1 MCIYLVLKLPVSI
14 FSSLP
19 LPHDFPE
26 QTKTLMFFDGCPQHL
41 GCTIKLRGA
50 GEYELARVKE
60 ILIFMICVAYHSQ
73 LEISF
78 LMDEF
83 AMPPMLAK
91 NGSLL
96 SPSDKQWGDE
106 NGHQNVPGREP
117 SVTAK
122 DVDVFPDKLPIIS
135 ELVSSDDINALE
147 QKILTEDD
155 SGDLAGHL
163 PVDLTTAATF
173 SPMLVP
179 EPLLALHLGILESDQ
194 LDSLQDLGSLQ
205 EPKSHTRVFR
215 DPLQDDTGLYITE
228 EVTSSEDRL
237 KSLSLAFQQELQD
250 VILCISPIITFP
262 EPFLLT
268 ERGMRCP
275 TREYFPE
282 QVFLSPLLNKECKEL
297 EGRRKKQLLRD
308 ICGLQAMNG
317 STQAKPLQILPPHE
331 LVVSRIAEPLSSSRE
346 LATMLSD
353 YRARGGRIAQKSSD
367 PFVQPKEAP
376 GTKAE
381 DSERG
386 FVQSE
391 SLWAHK
397 VSEHVSKC
405 ATFRLRGKELRR
417 KIVFFK
423 GRCLKCAGFF
433 VCVEGNVARR
443 VCIFNKENRIAD

>member
-1 MCIYLVLKLPVSI
+1 MRICLPCAKTACLHLLSL
-14 FSSLP
+14 SSSNFL
-19 LPHDFPE
+19 E

-83 AMPPMLAK
+83 AMPPTLAK

-96 SPSDKQWGDE
+96 SPSEKPWGEE
-106 NGHQNVPGREP
+106 NGYPNLPNRETGTT
-117 SVTAK
+117 VK
-122 DVDVFPDKLPIIS
+122 DVDVFSDKLPVIS
-135 ELVSSDDINALE
+135 ELVLSDDICALE
-147 QKILTEDD
+147 QKVLTEDD
-155 SGDLAGHL
+155 HGDLPGHL
-163 PVDLTTAATF
+163 PVDLTTTASFT
-173 SPMLVP
+173 PILVP
-179 EPLLALHLGILESDQ
+179 EPLLALHLGILDGDQ
-194 LDSLQDLGSLQ
+194 VDSLQDLDSLP

-237 KSLSLAFQQELQD
+237 QSFSLAFKQELED

-282 QVFLSPLLNKECKEL
+282 QVYLSPLLSKECREL
-297 EGRRKKQLLRD
+297 ESRRKKQLLRD

-317 STQAKPLQILPPHE
+317 STQAKPLHVLPPHE
-331 LVVSRIAEPLSSSRE
+331 LVVSRIAEPLSTSRE

-376 GTKAE
+376 GTKTE
-381 DSERG
+381 DCERG
-386 FVQSE
+386 LVQNE

-397 VSEHVSKC
+397 VSGRVGDVLFLFACKGI
-405 ATFRLRGKELRR
+405 LKEERVVVVV
-417 KIVFFK
+417 VF
-423 GRCLKCAGFF
+423 
-433 VCVEGNVARR
+433 
-443 VCIFNKENRIAD
+443 